1 VSAPT
6 SLLAASLISLAL
18 AADPSQAAGATADCG
33 TPAEDSPAVVLA
45 ADGFH
50 LAEPEGPEIV
60 LAGIAFPQ
68 ADAEHRD
75 PAMTAAYRDF
85 AAAGATSVVE
95 TGQPDRYGRIVGMVF
110 ARNGRLLQAELIRS
124 GRAIV
129 RPGSDDHACSEALL
143 ALEAAARRD
152 GVGLWGDSK
161 IVAKAT
167 DRTSLLARSGLY
179 AVVEGRIVSVGY
191 GSRMVFL
198 DFGRNYRRDF
208 TIMVPES
215 LHPRLR
221 EAGFPVDSLEGRAVR
236 VRGVIE
242 ESGGPAIRLT
252 HPLSLE
258 VLDLTE

>member
-1 VSAPT
+1 
-6 SLLAASLISLAL
+6 LAL
-18 AADPSQAAGATADCG
+18 AAGPCRAAGATTACG
-33 TPAEDSPAVVLA
+33 TPTEDSPAIVLA
-45 ADGFH
+45 ADGFR
-50 LAEPEGPEIV
+50 LATPEGPEIV

-68 ADAEHRD
+68 ADAEGHD
-75 PAMTAAYRDF
+75 PAVTAVYRAF
-85 AAAGATSVVE
+85 AGSATSVVE

-110 ARNGRLLQAELIRS
+110 AGDGRLLQAELVRS

-129 RPGSDDHACSEALL
+129 RPGNDDDACSEALL

-152 GVGLWGDSK
+152 GTGLWGDSK
-161 IVAKAT
+161 TVAKAT

-179 AVVEGRIVSVGY
+179 ALVEGRIVSVGY

-198 DFGRNYRRDF
+198 EFGRNYRRDF
-208 TIMVPES
+208 TIMVPET

-221 EAGFPVDSLEGRAVR
+221 EAGIPVDSLEGRAVR

>member
-1 VSAPT
+1 MSAPT
-6 SLLAASLISLAL
+6 GLTAAILAL
-18 AADPSQAAGATADCG
+18 CALTAVPCPAAEAISACGGPAADSPVAA
-33 TPAEDSPAVVLA
+33 LA
-45 ADGFH
+45 GDGFH
-50 LAEPEGPEIV
+50 LAAPDGAQIV
-60 LAGIAFPQ
+60 LAGIAFPGG
-68 ADAEHRD
+68 DAGDRD
-75 PAMTAAYRDF
+75 AASAAAYRAF
-85 AAAGATSVVE
+85 AASGAISVVP
-95 TGQPDRYGRIVGMVF
+95 TGQPDRYGRIVGRVF
-110 ARNGRLLQAELIRS
+110 AGDGRLLEAELVRK
-124 GRAIV
+124 GLAVV
-129 RPGSDDHACSEALL
+129 RPGSGDDGCDRALL
-143 ALEAAARRD
+143 ALETIARRD
-152 GVGLWGDSK
+152 RAGLWDDSK
-161 IVAKAT
+161 IVGKAT

-179 AVVEGRIVSVGY
+179 ALVEGRIVSVGY

-221 EAGFPVDSLEGRAVR
+221 EAGIPVDSLEGRAVR